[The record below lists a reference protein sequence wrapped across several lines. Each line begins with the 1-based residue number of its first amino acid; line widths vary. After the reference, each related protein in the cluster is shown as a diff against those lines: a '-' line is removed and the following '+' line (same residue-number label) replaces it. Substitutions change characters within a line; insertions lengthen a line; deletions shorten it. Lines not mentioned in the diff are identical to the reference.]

1 MLGFKLEFLQ
11 LPAELGYPA
20 LLSAAA
26 SPVQADPASLEKEQ
40 EFPATGRGAQEHI
53 SAGDRLGT
61 LLLPWAGAVL
71 GSPVPMAARR
81 GPAPSCHSTHLGQCP
96 QTLRQNSKELFASE
110 PWAQPREMLQPWQ
123 CHLDTVTPRVHPS
136 IPSQG
141 VVGWVSDTSKLLL
154 QQEKGRLLGCSL
166 LSREHSPGVAA

>member
-1 MLGFKLEFLQ
+1 M
-11 LPAELGYPA
+11 
-20 LLSAAA
+20 
-26 SPVQADPASLEKEQ
+26 QADPASLEKEQ
-40 EFPATGRGAQEHI
+40 EFPATGRGAQEHL

-71 GSPVPMAARR
+71 GSPVPTAARR